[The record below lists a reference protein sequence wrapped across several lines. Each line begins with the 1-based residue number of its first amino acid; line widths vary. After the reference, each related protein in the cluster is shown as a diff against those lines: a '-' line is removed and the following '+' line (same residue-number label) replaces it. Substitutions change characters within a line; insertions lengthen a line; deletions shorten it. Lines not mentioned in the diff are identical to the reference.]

1 MRPLHNGKDQNEY
14 ANDCLH
20 LSVSTSGCPAAHSHF
35 FTDKRHRELDEFLY
49 EHEICGS
56 DWADY
61 E

>member
-56 DWADY
+56 D
-61 E
+61 